1 MIQSP
6 LYTVHYSD
14 EQHDQIITETDS
26 LFEATCEM
34 YNILPIL
41 EDYEWATI
49 YDSNDEM
56 IAGIE

>member
-1 MIQSP
+1 M
-6 LYTVHYSD
+6 LYSVHYSD
-14 EQHDQIITETDS
+14 DEHDSIIAETDS

-34 YNILPIL
+34 YNILPDL
-41 EDYEWATI
+41 EDNEWATI